1 MESTAQMDVVF
12 VEGVIIES
20 PLFLLSTKQACNLC
34 AKENLVAAIATQHL
48 VDEEIEPEEDDG
60 FLLCYIEE
68 MPSVLMAEVLKLHPN
83 FELRDSLTAG
93 QTYWMSTCEC
103 GGHYGDHYVQ
113 KNLFSKIAYEPET
126 VTAQR
131 LNFEGKLTLPCG
143 YSQGSATGEFLA
155 KLI

>member
-1 MESTAQMDVVF
+1 MDDVFADGVV
-12 VEGVIIES
+12 IES
-20 PLFLLSTKQACNLC
+20 PLFLIGTEQTCNLC
-34 AKENLVAAIATQHL
+34 GKENTVVAIGTQRL
-48 VDEEIEPEEDDG
+48 TDEEIEPEDDDG

-68 MPSVLMAEVLKLHPN
+68 MPNGLLDEVLKLHPN

-93 QTYWMSTCEC
+93 QSYWMSTCEC

-113 KNLFSKIAYEPET
+113 KNLFCKISYEPEK

-131 LNFEGKLTLPCG
+131 LNFEGKFTLPCG

-155 KLI
+155 KLDKAE